1 MALAKRPIIKAKKIE
16 KDEQSVNLCFFT
28 LYGDIDEREII
39 ECDIITI
46 KGSITTLYCRREHDY
61 SIRSVMRQLGLSEH
75 DKIDIIK
82 TKVIGQSDS
91 NGVPFL
97 GTTNII

>member
-39 ECDIITI
+39 ECDIII
-46 KGSITTLYCRREHDY
+46 LKDVLQHWKTTQ
-61 SIRSVMRQLGLSEH
+61 I
-75 DKIDIIK
+75 
-82 TKVIGQSDS
+82 
-91 NGVPFL
+91 
-97 GTTNII
+97 